1 MSADIRPWYRR
12 PWRIT
17 GLIVGVVIL
26 GVVVAFGLNVARYMS
41 LIKSGQFN
49 PETDLR
55 EARLQSSVST
65 RFANANATAADIAR
79 IVPTSAVPTL
89 GSPTA
94 TVTIVEFLDYQCP
107 YCRKAAPLI
116 RAFMA
121 KHASDVRLIVR
132 DFPITEIHADA
143 ENASIAANCV
153 FRISPSRYWD
163 YHDRLFSSQSALSPE
178 DLRLYA
184 GQMRVDMT
192 KYDTCVNSKLP
203 LASIQQS
210 LDDGIVAGVQGTP
223 TFFFNGVKIQ
233 GVLDEQAL
241 EIIVKEARAIRQQ
254 K

>member
-1 MSADIRPWYRR
+1 MVI
-12 PWRIT
+12 
-17 GLIVGVVIL
+17 GVVAL
-26 GVVVAFGLNVARYMS
+26 SGLVAFSLTVARYMS
-41 LIKSGQFN
+41 LIKSGQLD

-55 EARLQSSVST
+55 AARLQSSASS
-65 RFANANATAADIAR
+65 RFANASATAKDIAR
-79 IVPTSAVPTL
+79 IIPTTSAPTL
-89 GSPTA
+89 GSSTA

-121 KHASDVRLIVR
+121 KHAADVRLIVR

-143 ENASIAANCV
+143 ENAAIAANCV
-153 FRISPSRYWD
+153 FRIQPSRYWD
-163 YHDRLFSSQSALSPE
+163 YHDRLFSSQSALSPD

-184 GQMRVDMT
+184 GQMRVDLA
-192 KYDTCVNSKLP
+192 KYDVCVSAKVP

-210 LDDGIVAGVQGTP
+210 LDDGLAAGVQGTP

-241 EIIVKEARAIRQQ
+241 EIIVKEARAQNQ